1 MSNIYFSDNGA
12 RNTSINNDGSYP
24 DYDESVGLDIDGA
37 RLSNDPDDQG
47 DSNYNLFDY
56 DLLNRPSVS
65 GSGSFIHSPED
76 GGFPDRDDYE
86 LSEFKDRNGDVISS
100 NLVLNKNRIGDAS
113 TPMDDM
119 IQVSNG
125 RLPNS
130 DKVTGDNGLKQI
142 DVVIHKDHQD
152 TSVKGLLEQT
162 SVSDLF
168 FSEVNI
174 GVIQD
179 TIRYKVH
186 QNTNKVISKQSDNSL
201 YIIMRSIMLQFSNFN
216 VGFDEVKDEI
226 KRLNEMVVKYSVDNV
241 SSNVKQHMGY
251 IDDISKLPTPM
262 DRPIFSNTA
271 KNYTYDISNLL

>member
-1 MSNIYFSDNGA
+1 MSNIYFSDNGE
-12 RNTSINNDGSYP
+12 RNTSIENNTSYP

-37 RLSNDPDDQG
+37 IVQRDIPNGEDNTG
-47 DSNYNLFDY
+47 NLYDY
-56 DLLNRPSVS
+56 DLLNRPTVS
-65 GSGSFIHSPED
+65 GSGSFIHAPED
-76 GGFPDRDDYE
+76 GGFPNRDDYE
-86 LSEFKDRNGDVISS
+86 LREFKDRHGDVISS

-125 RLPNS
+125 RLPNA
-130 DKVTGDNGLKQI
+130 DKVTGDDGLKQLDI
-142 DVVIHKDHQD
+142 VIHKDHQD
-152 TSVKGLLEQT
+152 TSVKGLLEKT

-174 GVIQD
+174 GVLQD

-186 QNTNKVISKQSDNSL
+186 QNTDQVISKQSDNTL

-216 VGFDEVKDEI
+216 VGFNEVKDEI
-226 KRLNEMVVKYSVDNV
+226 KRLNEMVVEYSVNNI

-251 IDDISKLPTPM
+251 IEDIGRLPTPM
-262 DRPIFSNTA
+262 DRPVFSNTE

>member
-24 DYDESVGLDIDGA
+24 DYDESVGIDIDGA
-37 RLSNDPDDQG
+37 RLSNDSN

-56 DLLNRPSVS
+56 DLLNRPAVS
-65 GSGSFIHSPED
+65 GSGSFIHAPED

-86 LSEFKDRNGDVISS
+86 LSEFKDRNGNVISS
-100 NLVLNKNRIGDAS
+100 NLVLNKNRIGDVS

-142 DVVIHKDHQD
+142 DIVIHKDHQD
-152 TSVKGLLEQT
+152 TSVKGLLEKT
-162 SVSDLF
+162 SVSDIF
-168 FSEVNI
+168 FSEINI

-179 TIRYKVH
+179 TIRYKVYG
-186 QNTNKVISKQSDNSL
+186 NTNQVISKQSDNSL

-262 DRPIFSNTA
+262 DRPSFSNTD

>member
-12 RNTSINNDGSYP
+12 RNASNENNTSYP
-24 DYDESVGLDIDGA
+24 DYDESVGIDIDGA
-37 RLSNDPDDQG
+37 RLSNDISDA
-47 DSNYNLFDY
+47 NYNLFDY

-76 GGFPDRDDYE
+76 GGFPNRDDYE
-86 LSEFKDRNGDVISS
+86 LRESRDRNGNIISS
-100 NLVLNKNRIGDAS
+100 NLVLNKNRIGDSS

-125 RLPNS
+125 RLP
-130 DKVTGDNGLKQI
+130 DAEKVSGDDGLKQLDI
-142 DVVIHKDHQD
+142 VIQKDHQE
-152 TSVKGLLEQT
+152 TSVKGLLEKT
-162 SVSDLF
+162 SISDLF

-174 GVIQD
+174 NVLQD
-179 TIRYKVH
+179 TIRYKVYK
-186 QNTNKVISKQSDNSL
+186 NTNKVISKQGENEL

-216 VGFDEVKDEI
+216 VGFSEVKDEI
-226 KRLNEMVVKYSVDNV
+226 KRLNEMVIKYAVDNV

-251 IDDISKLPTPM
+251 IDDISNLPTPM
-262 DRPIFSNTA
+262 DRPSFSNTD